1 MKHYE
6 RRVVLIDLDTV
17 SRSFEIE
24 KKLWDLREYRLVSVN
39 QHYKKLIYTF
49 EKENEEETEEDI

>member
-6 RRVVLIDLDTV
+6 RRVVLIDIDTV